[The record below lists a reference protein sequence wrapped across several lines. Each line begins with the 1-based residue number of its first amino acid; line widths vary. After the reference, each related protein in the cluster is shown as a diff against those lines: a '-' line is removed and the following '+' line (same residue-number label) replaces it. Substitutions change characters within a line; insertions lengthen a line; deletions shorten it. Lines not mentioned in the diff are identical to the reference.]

1 MRDLTCLPPYAA
13 GRHARATPG
22 GFTRHHTRTDGTR
35 NSTALARRTHAPPP
49 LRERI
54 ERTHHAQAPHARP
67 SPRTIHR
74 ERCRHARPLRAH
86 TAPDPANSTWHA
98 ATSAINHHAAPPF
111 RRIAPPHTQRTLDLT
126 CLPPRDAGRHTR
138 APPAGFTPR
147 HTRTDVTSQRH
158 RTRMP
163 HSRTAPAL
171 RTD

>member
-1 MRDLTCLPPYAA
+1 MPPSPPRHRPSLFPGWGWRGFGLFCLPSYAA

-111 RRIAPPHTQRTLDLT
+111 RRIAPPHTQRTLIPSLEM
-126 CLPPRDAGRHTR
+126 RR
-138 APPAGFTPR
+138 ATSAVVR
-147 HTRTDVTSQRH
+147 YRAAARTG
-158 RTRMP
+158 
-163 HSRTAPAL
+163 L
-171 RTD
+171 